1 MSSDRAQAD
10 GERHRRCIPLA
21 ALSPGERGLLCSH
34 PPSEPI
40 PLRLE
45 EFGFVPGT
53 SLEVVRRAPFGDPVE
68 FDIRG
73 YRICLRR
80 AELIGLCVIP
90 ENGNALAR
98 ARP

>member
-1 MSSDRAQAD
+1 
-10 GERHRRCIPLA
+10 
-21 ALSPGERGLLCSH
+21 
-34 PPSEPI
+34 
-40 PLRLE
+40 LE

-80 AELIGLCVIP
+80 AELNGLCVVP
-90 ENGNALAR
+90 ENGDGR
-98 ARP
+98 RRSTS